1 METQKKGADVTQEV
15 IAAWTEKYGTG
26 RIKQIDLPKDDLG
39 SDYLK
44 VYARVP
50 DRRILSEWEKFSDK
64 NPDKAKE
71 ILVKNCL
78 LTDVEEVCA
87 DQDLFFCALQAIT
100 ELIPIRKAIIKNC

>member
-1 METQKKGADVTQEV
+1 METLKGESVSQEL
-15 IAAWTEKYGTG
+15 IDKWIEKYGKS
-26 RIKQIDLPKDDLG
+26 RIKKLEIPKDEFNEQHLT
-39 SDYLK
+39 

-50 DRRILSEWEKFSDK
+50 DRRILSEWEKWSDK

-87 DQDLFFCALQAIT
+87 DQDLFFCALQSIT
-100 ELIPIRKAIIKNC
+100 ELIPIRKAVIKNL